1 MSEPGGHLDTRIALS
16 ELADEL
22 QCHKQSLFKIAKRL
36 GINPTKQ
43 RDVNRRNQLVAM
55 ITSEEAQLIKSEFL
69 TRTIQSNL
77 AGAADSDFAITE
89 DGVFYFLQLEPVHDP
104 GRIKLGFTTDLD
116 GRLRKHRCS
125 APFAQCLKTWPCRR
139 IWERTVIDAVTTG
152 MEVLHTEVFRT
163 GCLNSAIQKA
173 DQIFALLPS
182 VQIEQELD
190 AE

>member
-1 MSEPGGHLDTRIALS
+1 MSEPGGNLDTRIALS

-55 ITSEEAQLIKSEFL
+55 ITSEEAQLVKSEFL

-77 AGAADSDFAITE
+77 TGTADSDFAITE
-89 DGVFYFLQLEPVHDP
+89 DGVFYFLQLEPIHDP

-125 APFAQCLKTWPCRR
+125 APFAKCLKTWPCRR
-139 IWERTVIDAVTTG
+139 IWERTVMDAVTTG

-163 GCLNSAIQKA
+163 DCLDSAMQKA
-173 DQIFALLPS
+173 DQLFALLPS
-182 VQIEQELD
+182 VQIEKEELD
-190 AE
+190 A

>member
-1 MSEPGGHLDTRIALS
+1 VSEPGGHLDTRIALS

-36 GINPTKQ
+36 GINPIKQ
-43 RDVNRRNQLVAM
+43 RDINRRNQLVAM
-55 ITSEEAQLIKSEFL
+55 ITNEEAQLIKTEFL
-69 TRTIQSNL
+69 MRAVNSNQL
-77 AGAADSDFAITE
+77 GADSDLAITE
-89 DGVFYFLQLEPVHDP
+89 DGVFYLLQLEPTHDP

-182 VQIEQELD
+182 VQIEQEVD